1 MTQFELRDK
10 LGKDIMEMEDHLL
23 IDQNPKADSVILSK
37 CTLDN
42 NKIYRAKVNRKSA
55 ENHEKTCMTLD
66 CFDYAEQIEVE
77 QKDGQWILVNNE
89 DITFI
94 FYKYPLTLKHY
105 PIMTFGIKING

>member
-23 IDQNPKADSVILSK
+23 IEQNPNVNSVILSK

-42 NKIYRAKVNRKSA
+42 KIYRAKVSRKSA
-55 ENHEKTCMTLD
+55 ENHEKSCMTLD

-77 QKDGQWILVNNE
+77 QKDGQWFLVNNE
-89 DITFI
+89 DITFT
-94 FYKYPLTLKHY
+94 FYKYPLNLKHY